1 MSFRKQL
8 LVGAAISTHE
18 NDKERLKL
26 LVNAG
31 VDFVVLVS
39 TFQTV
44 TMYMYLHAYLTVAT
58 LLIKIN
64 VL

>member
-1 MSFRKQL
+1 M

-39 TFQTV
+39 TCTFQTL

>member
-1 MSFRKQL
+1 MSCRKQL

-39 TFQTV
+39 TFQTL